1 MGNTVTVE
9 EALHSTRS
17 LAMQRILLDTE
28 FFPAPAYPGA
38 PWWSVCD
45 PPRGRMGVTLSHT
58 TTKTY
63 RRKDG
68 LLLIEGEFRGS
79 ETIYYVNG
87 TQPIKG
93 STLLNV
99 MATVDKEYPMRHPG
113 IRPGQLWRL
122 IFSEEVTNY
131 GYPLFVDAY
140 LSEVTAPLRYD
151 PDLILP
157 LFVPDTV
164 RKNRFYTLGGGQ
176 SLSETRLRLILDPCN
191 RLGEKEEIPESEVK
205 HTRDLPVAVIL
216 LADPHFPHLAPFY
229 AWRKA

>member
-1 MGNTVTVE
+1 
-9 EALHSTRS
+9 
-17 LAMQRILLDTE
+17 MQRILLDPE

-38 PWWSVCD
+38 PWWSVHD
-45 PPRGRMGVTLSHT
+45 PSTKRATLTHT
-58 TTKTY
+58 TGEVY
-63 RRKDG
+63 QRKDG
-68 LLLIEGEFRGS
+68 LLLMKGELRGD
-79 ETIYYVNG
+79 ETVYYVNG
-87 TQPIKG
+87 VQIKG

-99 MATVDKEYPMRHPG
+99 MNTVDMAYPMRHPG

-131 GYPLFVDAY
+131 GYPLFADAH
-140 LSEVTAPLRYD
+140 LSEVTAPLRHD

-157 LFVPDTV
+157 LYVPDMV

-191 RLGEKEEIPESEVK
+191 RLGGKEEIPESEVK

-229 AWRKA
+229 AFRGEP